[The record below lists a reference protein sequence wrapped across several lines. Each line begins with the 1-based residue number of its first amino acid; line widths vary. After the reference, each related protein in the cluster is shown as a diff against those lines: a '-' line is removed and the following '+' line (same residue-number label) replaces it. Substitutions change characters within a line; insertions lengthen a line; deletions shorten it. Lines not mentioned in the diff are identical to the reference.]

1 MKEQPIYKFVAAFM
15 DRRMYYSIEIA
26 RIVGIPAAIMIHQIH
41 FWQQY
46 SKDPDKWTYKTSKD
60 WENETALT
68 DDQQQGA
75 RKILKQLGFWEETLR
90 GIPATKYYKLNLEK
104 LNKFLEEIA
113 KTGSPKIRQPRRDKT
128 DNQLPEKQQTRK
140 LQNSQLYKETEV
152 TTEVTTE
159 ESAPSNAV
167 APRRASEIRWVNFP
181 SEQET
186 PTSKP
191 KGQEKEMQNR
201 TTNVTTKVK
210 SKFIPFS
217 ESLSSPTA
225 ATDFKEFLQTYAD
238 GIYKH
243 ADAVFYVAKALQWVS
258 NTPAGAKAKYADWRV
273 ALAGW
278 CRTDGVKA
286 APQAQHQQPTPAE
299 IGTAKRNAH
308 LEELQKRGFRRPTPQ
323 Q

>member
-1 MKEQPIYKFVAAFM
+1 MSIIKVKKRENPYASIDKSAITDIRLSWKARGLLCYLLAMPPSWKANGEHLMTQGVDKRHAVREGLNELRKFGYAKLVKT
-15 DRRMYYSIEIA
+15 
-26 RIVGIPAAIMIHQIH
+26 
-41 FWQQY
+41 
-46 SKDPDKWTYKTSKD
+46 KD
-60 WENETALT
+60 EN
-68 DDQQQGA
+68 G
-75 RKILKQLGFWEETLR
+75 
-90 GIPATKYYKLNLEK
+90 KL
-104 LNKFLEEIA
+104 
-113 KTGSPKIRQPRRDKT
+113 TGSEWHIFEEPQTVTEKP
-128 DNQLPEKQQTRK
+128 DNRK
-140 LQNSQLYKETEV
+140 NRESENPTLGKSNTIKERLNNTINNKK
-152 TTEVTTE
+152 E
-159 ESAPSNAV
+159 ESKGNSAPNGTHPVVLEAIELALNS
-167 APRRASEIRWVNFP
+167 S
-181 SEQET
+181 
-186 PTSKP
+186 TSKP
-191 KGQEKEMQNR
+191 KGQENKQEKQR
-201 TTNVTTKVK
+201 AVSTKVK

-286 APQAQHQQPTPAE
+286 APQAQHTPPTAAE

-308 LEELQKRGFRRPTPQ
+308 LEELQKRGLRRPTPQ

>member
-41 FWQQY
+41 FWQQHT
-46 SKDPDKWTYKTSKD
+46 KDPDKWIYKTSKD

-75 RKILKQLGFWEETLR
+75 RKILKKLGFWEETLR
-90 GIPATKYYKLNLEK
+90 GVPATKHYRLNLGKLNE
-104 LNKFLEEIA
+104 FLSEIA
-113 KTGSPKIRQPRRDKT
+113 ATGSPKIRKPVYRKT
-128 DNQLPEKQQTRK
+128 ENQFTEKQQTGLPK
-140 LQNSQLYKETEV
+140 NSKLYKETEV

-167 APRRASEIRWVNFP
+167 APPASFSLE
-181 SEQET
+181 SLEGKT

-191 KGQEKEMQNR
+191 KGQENKQEKQR
-201 TTNVTTKVK
+201 AVSTKVK

-308 LEELQKRGFRRPTPQ
+308 LEELQKRGLRRPTPQ

>member
-1 MKEQPIYKFVAAFM
+1 MLNLD
-15 DRRMYYSIEIA
+15 DRLIKEIA
-26 RIVGIPAAIMIHQIH
+26 PIIKPNALSVLLAISIHSNKNGES
-41 FWQQY
+41 FP
-46 SKDPDKWTYKTSKD
+46 S
-60 WENETALT
+60 NERLMALT
-68 DDQQQGA
+68 GLGRDAVATAISVLIENNLLKTNKKARSTGGKFEQ
-75 RKILKQLGFWEETLR
+75 RKITVNTGLISVFVPVKELPFTENPCTVEPSTAEPFTANPPLSINKKEVLINLSIKEGVTPNGEPSP
-90 GIPATKYYKLNLEK
+90 PAFE
-104 LNKFLEEIA
+104 F
-113 KTGSPKIRQPRRDKT
+113 
-128 DNQLPEKQQTRK
+128 QLP
-140 LQNSQLYKETEV
+140 
-152 TTEVTTE
+152 
-159 ESAPSNAV
+159 SN
-167 APRRASEIRWVNFP
+167 P
-181 SEQET
+181 SEVET

-191 KGQEKEMQNR
+191 KGQENKQEKQR
-201 TTNVTTKVK
+201 AVSTKVK

-308 LEELQKRGFRRPTPQ
+308 LEELQKRGLRRPTPQ